1 MIIYLTKTEIRRTL
15 VSMNIIDIQKHYVSE
30 DSCAAAVEKLRWP
43 DGVRCPICGE
53 IRISRFKSKGK
64 TGKVRRLLQCLEKT
78 CRYQFTATTGTI
90 FHDSHL
96 PLHKWFLAIT
106 LVCNAKKGLS
116 AKQMQRDLGVSYK
129 TAWYLC
135 HRIRNAMQR
144 SSGGP
149 KLQGIV
155 EVDETYVGGKY
166 DRRRKRNPHEKQP
179 VIGLIERGG
188 MVDAHTI
195 PTPSKTV
202 LTGVVRAR
210 VSTKAEMVVT
220 DQYRA
225 YKSLG
230 KDYRHK
236 SINHLREYVR
246 GNVHTNSIENF
257 WSLFKRGL
265 IGSFHKMS
273 TKHMHRYVN
282 EFTYRFNGRKNPN
295 IWGDTLRNLLGGTAM
310 PYRDLVS

>member
-1 MIIYLTKTEIRRTL
+1 
-15 VSMNIIDIQKHYVSE
+15 MNIIDIQKRFASE
-30 DSCAAAVEKLRWP
+30 DACLAKVEQMRWP
-43 DGVRCPICGE
+43 DGVVRCPICGE
-53 IRISRFKSKGK
+53 SRISRFKGKGK
-64 TGKVRRLLQCLEKT
+64 TGKVRHLLQCLEKT

-90 FHDSHL
+90 FHDTHL
-96 PLHKWFLAIT
+96 PLNKWFLAIA

-129 TAWYLC
+129 TAWHLC
-135 HRIRNAMQR
+135 HRIRAAMQKAP
-144 SSGGP
+144 GGP

-188 MVDAHTI
+188 LVEAHTI
-195 PTPSKTV
+195 PTPSRKV
-202 LTGVVRAR
+202 LTGVVRSR
-210 VSTKAEMVVT
+210 VSTKAEMLVT

-230 KDYRHK
+230 EDYRHK

-295 IWGDTLRNLLGGTAM
+295 IWGDTLNNLLRGKAV
-310 PYRDLVS
+310 PYQELTS